1 MHAVIPS
8 LDTREFSLKHW
19 IQTVETEIQTEQMF
33 SLVKQPQARAA
44 DLGRT
49 MWI

>member
-8 LDTREFSLKHW
+8 LVTREFSFKHW
-19 IQTVETEIQTEQMF
+19 IQTVEMEIQTEQMF
-33 SLVKQPQARAA
+33 SLVRQARAIA
-44 DLGRT
+44 ANLGRA